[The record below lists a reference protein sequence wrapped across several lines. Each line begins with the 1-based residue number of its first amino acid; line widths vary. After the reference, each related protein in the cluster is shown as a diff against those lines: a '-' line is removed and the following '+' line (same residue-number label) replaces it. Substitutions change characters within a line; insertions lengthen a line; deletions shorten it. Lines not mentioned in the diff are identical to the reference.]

1 MLTDAKFTWKSLLA
15 VLSALAGSLS
25 AANVAGL
32 HLPTAVSV
40 ALVAIGGAIL
50 SWERLAEAIDN
61 AVKSWW
67 ASLPQ
72 SAQTELEHVAATVEH
87 AKLTEDARKELA
99 DLLAEARAEIVR
111 LHDVIEKTV
120 VPPYVQQMATGVA
133 PVVLEHPL
141 AHTRPAT
148 NPPPPEPTVQP

>member
-15 VLSALAGSLS
+15 VLSTVAGSLT

-72 SAQTELEHVAATVEH
+72 NSRVEIDHLAHTLDVEKVAHDGEAELQR
-87 AKLTEDARKELA
+87 LLELA
-99 DLLAEARAEIVR
+99 RTEIRR
-111 LHDVIEKTV
+111 LQGTA
-120 VPPYVQQMATGVA
+120 VPVPTQVLYGTTTGQ

-148 NPPPPEPTVQP
+148 NPPPPEPTEQP